1 MNFITCETIKELGIA
16 EVHCCT
22 SCHDDHNDG
31 YDDEMF
37 GIYLD
42 QLDTTVPWN
51 DARLVGSLCCGGSNA
66 VDLESGIVKKKL
78 LDYVWGA
85 V

>member
-1 MNFITCETIKELGIA
+1 MNFITCETVKELGIA
-16 EVHCCT
+16 EVHCCA
-22 SCHDDHNDG
+22 SCHDDHEDG

-42 QLDTTVPWN
+42 QLDPTVKWE
-51 DARLVGSLCCGGSNA
+51 DARLVGSLCCGVSNA

-78 LDYVWGA
+78 LDYVWGT